1 MFQKIRL
8 KTNHSKLIFSIA
20 TALFVLLAIFAR
32 GGSTSA
38 DEYSFTNLSCD
49 PGQWDSS
56 VYYSDDIDGCP
67 DLIEFYLLPSYIDE
81 ESSELINRVITG
93 PSGLYG
99 WADRNSGLT
108 KRAFTVDLDSVDTVR
123 VLNSPGNAT
132 AGINSRSKMS
142 TKNSLFYYPF
152 DFYSGQLT
160 LQATDFQTKSVIPST
175 ISVGKQSLSG
185 WILKFKQSGEPE
197 VESKSKII
205 YADGLAK
212 ISWELK
218 RANVIFIAIIL
229 LIFLMIIALISGF
242 TITRSISNG
251 DRPPSMN
258 LLLWLA
264 TILFAIIQVRGN
276 FPGNPPLGILI
287 DYIIVFPVLSLLLL
301 LGIANTFFWLVR
313 TDWDVENEKIN

>member
-1 MFQKIRL
+1 MFPRFNLTQKTGKSIFAM
-8 KTNHSKLIFSIA
+8 TILIPILI
-20 TALFVLLAIFAR
+20 ALFVR
-32 GGSTSA
+32 GGTTTADNYSNSLLQCDSTKWSK
-38 DEYSFTNLSCD
+38 SI
-49 PGQWDSS
+49 
-56 VYYSDDIDGCP
+56 YYSDDPDGCP
-67 DLIEFYLLPSYIDE
+67 DLIEFYLLPSFIDE
-81 ESSELINRVITG
+81 DNSELINRLITK
-93 PSGLYG
+93 PAGLYG
-99 WADRNSGLT
+99 WGDRNSGLT
-108 KRAFTVDLDSVDTVR
+108 DRAFTVDLDSVDTVR

-132 AGINSRSKMS
+132 IGINSRSKMS

-152 DFYSGQLT
+152 DFYKGEIT
-160 LQATDFQTKSVIPST
+160 LQATDFQTKSAIPST
-175 ISVGKQSLSG
+175 VTVGQQSLSG
-185 WILKFKQSGEPE
+185 WKLNFSQTGEPD
-197 VESKSKII
+197 VESENKII
-205 YADGLAK
+205 YGDGLAK

-251 DRPPSMN
+251 NRPPSMN

-287 DYIIVFPVLSLLLL
+287 DYLIVFPVLSLLLL

-313 TDWDVENEKIN
+313 SDWDIENEKVN

>member
-152 DFYSGQLT
+152 DFYSGELT

-258 LLLWLA
+258 LLHWLA
-264 TILFAIIQVRGN
+264 TIFFAIIQVRGN

>member
-1 MFQKIRL
+1 MFQKIKF
-8 KTNHSKLIFSIA
+8 KTNQGKIIFFIA
-20 TALFVLLAIFAR
+20 ITLFLLLAIFAR

-38 DEYSFTNLSCD
+38 DKHSFINLSCD

-56 VYYSDDIDGCP
+56 VYYSDDVDGCP

-81 ESSELINRVITG
+81 ESSELVNRVITA

-123 VLNSPGNAT
+123 VLNNPGNAT
-132 AGINSRSKMS
+132 TGINSRSKMS
-142 TKNSLFYYPF
+142 TENSLFYYPF
-152 DFYSGQLT
+152 DYYSGELT

-185 WILKFKQSGEPE
+185 WMLNFKQSGEPDL
-197 VESKSKII
+197 ESKNKII

-212 ISWELK
+212 IAWELK

-276 FPGNPPLGILI
+276 FPGNPPLGIFI

-313 TDWDVENEKIN
+313 ADWDVENEKIN

>member
-152 DFYSGQLT
+152 DFYSGELT

>member
-1 MFQKIRL
+1 MFQKFSFR
-8 KTNHSKLIFSIA
+8 SKHNKIIFFTI
-20 TALFVLLAIFAR
+20 LLLLLLLGIFAR
-32 GGSTSA
+32 GGATTS
-38 DEYSFTNLSCD
+38 DKFSNSFLSCD
-49 PGQWDSS
+49 PGQWANSN
-56 VYYSDDIDGCP
+56 YYSDDPDGCP
-67 DLIEFYLLPSYIDE
+67 DLIEFYLLPSFVDE
-81 ESSELINRVITG
+81 ENSELVNRLVTR
-93 PSGLYG
+93 PAGLYG

-108 KRAFTVDLDSVDTVR
+108 DRSFTVDLDSVDTIR
-123 VLNSPGNAT
+123 VLNTPGNAT
-132 AGINSRSKMS
+132 IGINSRSKMS

-152 DFYSGQLT
+152 DFYNGEVT
-160 LQATDFQTKSVIPST
+160 IQATDFQTKSPIPST
-175 ISVGKQSLSG
+175 VTVGKQSLSG
-185 WILKFKQSGEPE
+185 WILNFSQIGDTDS
-197 VESKSKII
+197 ESKNKII
-205 YADGLAK
+205 YGDGLAK

-251 DRPPSMN
+251 NRPPSMN

-313 TDWDVENEKIN
+313 ADWDIENEKTF

>member
-1 MFQKIRL
+1 MFQKIKIKSRQAKIVFACL
-8 KTNHSKLIFSIA
+8 VIFLILI
-20 TALFVLLAIFAR
+20 AIFAR
-32 GGSTSA
+32 GGSTTADKYSA
-38 DEYSFTNLSCD
+38 TTLSC
-49 PGQWDSS
+49 GIKQWENS
-56 VYYSDDIDGCP
+56 VYYSDNVDGCP
-67 DLIEFYLLPSYIDE
+67 DLIEFYLLPAYVDE
-81 ESSELINRVITG
+81 ESSELVNRVITG

-99 WADRNSGLT
+99 WTDRNSGLAR
-108 KRAFTVDLDSVDTVR
+108 KAFTVDIDSVDTSR
-123 VLNSPGNAT
+123 VLNNSGTAT
-132 AGINSRSKMS
+132 IGINSRSKMS

-152 DFYSGQLT
+152 DFYSGELT
-160 LQATDFQTKSVIPST
+160 LQATDYQTKSAIPST
-175 ISVGKQSLSG
+175 ISISRQSLSG
-185 WILKFKQSGEPE
+185 WILNFTQNGQPE
-197 VESKSKII
+197 LESKNKII

-251 DRPPSMN
+251 NRPPSMN

-264 TILFAIIQVRGN
+264 TVLFAIIQVRGN

-313 TDWDVENEKIN
+313 SDWDIENEKIS

>member
-1 MFQKIRL
+1 MFQKF
-8 KTNHSKLIFSIA
+8 NSKSKRTKVIFLVTILL
-20 TALFVLLAIFAR
+20 LFTLAIFAR
-32 GGSTSA
+32 GGATTSDKYSNSPLLC
-38 DEYSFTNLSCD
+38 DE
-49 PGQWDSS
+49 GQWTSS
-56 VYYSDDIDGCP
+56 VYYSDDPDGCP
-67 DLIEFYLLPSYIDE
+67 DLIEFYLLPSFVDE
-81 ESSELINRVITG
+81 ENSELVNRLVTR
-93 PSGLYG
+93 PAGLYG

-108 KRAFTVDLDSVDTVR
+108 DRSFTVDLDSVDTVR

-132 AGINSRSKMS
+132 VGINSRSKMS

-152 DFYSGQLT
+152 DFYKGEIT
-160 LQATDFQTKSVIPST
+160 FQATDFQTKSVIPST
-175 ISVGKQSLSG
+175 VTVGKQSLSG
-185 WILKFKQSGEPE
+185 WILKFSQSGEPDP
-197 VESKSKII
+197 ESKDKII
-205 YADGLAK
+205 YGDGLAK
-212 ISWELK
+212 ISWDLK

-251 DRPPSMN
+251 NRPPSMN

-313 TDWDVENEKIN
+313 ADWDIENEKVI